1 MATKAIQNASLSPQR
16 PQPRTFALEV
26 PTLPVPAVTSSSAPA
41 RLTGG
46 ARSAAASSGGGANV
60 PAAEARRFV
69 SAAAEALPTANTAEL
84 RRSTTAGADTFVAGE
99 FAGLFTTANEQ
110 VRGTRTSCPRARA
123 RPRHS
128 PRSLRRSD
136 SSTLTTHSIRVR
148 QATRKRGFARAI
160 VSALAQGEHE
170 AAQQL
175 APGSAAK
182 RARPASRPSL
192 KGGGSGGGTA
202 TGCPMETSPTSS
214 PTNGGRG
221 GGFGSGGFR
230 ACSGGG
236 GGVGG
241 GGVGGGGIGGGGVGG
256 GLLLPRAP
264 KVAVKVQ
271 VKLLCPVATAPLP
284 AAPIAAALGTP
295 SNTSSSKPVALH
307 PPFDP
312 APAPFISAKAARCL
326 VLDNDETTGAY
337 QLGSLLFSMF
347 VNLCATPPPVDY
359 FVERYLKKGG
369 ARPGLAQLIQTAAEL
384 KASGRIEHIVVW
396 TAASNR
402 NGWVTFLSQC
412 LERLAGVVPGTID
425 RVLTCEHSTK
435 RHRTGRVIKDLR
447 VLTTDTS
454 GIVMVDDKPSFVQHG
469 RVVQVNE
476 YTQHVPIEA
485 LVEGMPC
492 SDANKEVAR
501 KALVQDQLVNP
512 PSGEDQSDDT
522 EMYQVA
528 DMLRQLF

>member
-99 FAGLFTTANEQ
+99 FAGLFTTANE
-110 VRGTRTSCPRARA
+110 
-123 RPRHS
+123 
-128 PRSLRRSD
+128 
-136 SSTLTTHSIRVR
+136 